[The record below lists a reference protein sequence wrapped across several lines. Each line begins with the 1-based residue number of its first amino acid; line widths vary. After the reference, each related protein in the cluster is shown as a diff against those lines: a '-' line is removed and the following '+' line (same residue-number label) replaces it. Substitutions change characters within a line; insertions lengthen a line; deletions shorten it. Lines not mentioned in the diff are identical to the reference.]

1 MLNEDNIEPLLSY
14 LQDTDISKKEMLRL
28 EALKK
33 QIISVFLDSPPPQRN
48 QVWVQGILQLLEAVS
63 LVSRV
68 VELEEIALLVIWQMM
83 KLTEADG
90 CVYLEWLPRSKQF
103 NPLATCGTLQE
114 KFEKPATT
122 FDQLICDPAELNQ
135 TARRER
141 YLQFYRDDPDL
152 SPDKRACLEEL
163 DAEAILILPVFS
175 SGELVGIIES
185 AKANSRGKFS
195 QLQIVLARL
204 FTNYAG
210 IAINR
215 AYLYEDVQQRLK
227 ELETLRLASITL
239 TSSLN
244 LHKVL
249 DTLLEFTLEIIDKA
263 LNTQIF
269 LYEGDKLEF
278 GAALWANGKQ
288 GSVFAH
294 PRPGGFT
301 YTTARRGELIK
312 VDDIKKHPLFE
323 TAPKNWQGSII
334 GLPLKFG
341 DRVVGVMTLAHPETN
356 AFSEDEIR
364 FLRLLGDQA
373 AVAIENAR
381 LHDLVNQQ
389 AHTDTLTGLPNRRAL
404 EEQFEKEL
412 HRSLR
417 YNHNF
422 SLVIIDIDSFKTIND
437 RYGHPAGDE
446 FLKQLSTQMKK
457 SLRSM
462 DFLVRYGGDEFA
474 LLLPETNAEAA
485 KQIANRLEKAVRSF
499 EFPVGEEKL
508 SVTISFGCATYPED
522 GETLQAL
529 MDTADQRLYTAKKKR
544 DRTI

>member
-1 MLNEDNIEPLLSY
+1 
-14 LQDTDISKKEMLRL
+14 
-28 EALKK
+28 
-33 QIISVFLDSPPPQRN
+33 
-48 QVWVQGILQLLEAVS
+48 
-63 LVSRV
+63 
-68 VELEEIALLVIWQMM
+68 
-83 KLTEADG
+83 
-90 CVYLEWLPRSKQF
+90 
-103 NPLATCGTLQE
+103 
-114 KFEKPATT
+114 
-122 FDQLICDPAELNQ
+122 
-135 TARRER
+135 
-141 YLQFYRDDPDL
+141 
-152 SPDKRACLEEL
+152 
-163 DAEAILILPVFS
+163 
-175 SGELVGIIES
+175 
-185 AKANSRGKFS
+185 
-195 QLQIVLARL
+195 VLARL

-215 AYLYEDVQQRLK
+215 AHLYEDAQQRLK

-263 LNTQIF
+263 LNTHIF
-269 LYEGDKLEF
+269 LYEDDKLEF
-278 GAALWANGKQ
+278 GAALWADGKQ

-294 PRPGGFT
+294 PRPGGLT

-312 VDDIKKHPLFE
+312 VDDIQDHPLFE
-323 TAPKNWQGSII
+323 TAPKSWQGSII

-341 DRVVGVMTLAHPETN
+341 DRIVGVMTLAHPETN

-381 LHDLVNQQ
+381 LHNLVDQQ

-422 SLVIIDIDSFKTIND
+422 SLVIIDIDQFKAIND
-437 RYGHPAGDE
+437 RYGHPTGDE
-446 FLKQLSTQMKK
+446 FLQQLSNRMKQ

-474 LLLPETNAEAA
+474 LLLPETNGEAA
-485 KQIANRLEKAVRSF
+485 HQIAARLEEAVRSF
-499 EFPVGEEKL
+499 TFPVGEENL
-508 SVTISFGCATYPED
+508 SVTISFGCATYPEE
-522 GETLQAL
+522 GKSLKAL
-529 MDTADQRLYTAKKKR
+529 MDSADQRLYTAKKKR
-544 DRTI
+544 DRAD

>member
-1 MLNEDNIEPLLSY
+1 MLNENNIQPLLAY
-14 LQDTDISKKEMLRL
+14 LQDTDISNKEMLRL

-33 QIISVFLDSPPPQRN
+33 QVVSVFLDSPPPQRN

-90 CVYLEWLPRSKQF
+90 CVYLEWIPRSKQF
-103 NPLATCGTLQE
+103 NPLATCGTLQA
-114 KFEKPATT
+114 KFQSPPTT

-135 TARRER
+135 IARSER
-141 YLQFYRDDPDL
+141 YLQFHRDDPDL
-152 SPDKRACLEEL
+152 SPHERACLDEL
-163 DAEAILILPVFS
+163 DARAILILPVFS
-175 SGELVGIIES
+175 GGELIGITENT
-185 AKANSRGKFS
+185 KADSKGQFS
-195 QLQIVLARL
+195 QFQIVLARL

-215 AYLYEDVQQRLK
+215 AHLYEDAQQRLK

-263 LNTQIF
+263 LNTHIF
-269 LYEGDKLEF
+269 LYEDDKLEF
-278 GAALWANGKQ
+278 GAALWADGKQ

-294 PRPGGFT
+294 PRPGGLT
-301 YTTARRGELIK
+301 DTTARRGELIK
-312 VDDIKKHPLFE
+312 VDDIQDHPLFE
-323 TAPKNWQGSII
+323 TAPKSWQGSII

-341 DRVVGVMTLAHPETN
+341 DRIVGVMTLAHPETN

-381 LHDLVNQQ
+381 LHNLVDQQ

-422 SLVIIDIDSFKTIND
+422 SLVIIDIDQFKAIND
-437 RYGHPAGDE
+437 RYGHPTGDE
-446 FLKQLSTQMKK
+446 FLQQLSNRMKQ

-485 KQIANRLEKAVRSF
+485 HQIAARLEEAVRSF
-499 EFPVGEEKL
+499 TFPVGEETL
-508 SVTISFGCATYPED
+508 SVTISFGCATYPKD
-522 GETLQAL
+522 GKSLKAL
-529 MDTADQRLYTAKKKR
+529 MDSADQRLYTAKKKR
-544 DRTI
+544 DRTG

>member
-1 MLNEDNIEPLLSY
+1 
-14 LQDTDISKKEMLRL
+14 MLRL

-33 QIISVFLDSPPPQRN
+33 QVVSVFLDSPPPQRN

-114 KFEKPATT
+114 KFQSPPTT

-135 TARRER
+135 TARHER
-141 YLQFYRDDPDL
+141 YLQFHRDDPDL
-152 SPDKRACLEEL
+152 SPHERACLDEL
-163 DAEAILILPVFS
+163 DAQAILILPVFS
-175 SGELVGIIES
+175 GGELVGIIEN
-185 AKANSRGKFS
+185 AKADSKGKFS
-195 QLQIVLARL
+195 QFQIVLARL

-215 AYLYEDVQQRLK
+215 AHLYEDAQQRLK

-263 LNTQIF
+263 LNTHIF
-269 LYEGDKLEF
+269 LYEDDKLEF
-278 GAALWANGKQ
+278 GAALWADGKQ

-294 PRPGGFT
+294 PRPGGLT

-312 VDDIKKHPLFE
+312 VDDIQDHPLFE
-323 TAPKNWQGSII
+323 TAPKSWQGSII

-341 DRVVGVMTLAHPETN
+341 DRIVGVMTLAHPETN

-381 LHDLVNQQ
+381 LHNLVDQQ

-422 SLVIIDIDSFKTIND
+422 SLVIIDIDQFKAIND
-437 RYGHPAGDE
+437 RYGHPTGDE
-446 FLKQLSTQMKK
+446 FLQQLSNRMKQ

-474 LLLPETNAEAA
+474 LLLPETNGEAA
-485 KQIANRLEKAVRSF
+485 HQIAARLEEAVRSF
-499 EFPVGEEKL
+499 TFPVGEENL
-508 SVTISFGCATYPED
+508 SVTISFGCATYPEE
-522 GETLQAL
+522 GKSLKAL
-529 MDTADQRLYTAKKKR
+529 MDSADQRLYTAKKKR
-544 DRTI
+544 DRAD